1 MLVRRARVP
10 ADARRDPGRR
20 VPVRAY
26 DGGAIRARER
36 RPRGWGAGPA
46 SARIGA
52 MHHLVAEL
60 ASPLGPVAAEFT
72 SRGALARLDFL
83 DGSLD
88 EHIAR
93 RRAEG
98 VEVAR
103 DDAVASDLAR
113 QLAEY
118 FAGARTTF
126 EVPLAL
132 EGTDFQRE
140 VWGALLAIPHGT
152 VTTYGELAERL
163 GRPGASRAVGSANGA
178 NPVPVLVPCH
188 RVVAAGG
195 GLGGYSAGLERKQR
209 LLELEGVLLPSGE

>member
-1 MLVRRARVP
+1 MPRFGSVAARGRRDPEAGETGAARGLRR
-10 ADARRDPGRR
+10 RRDPGVARR
-20 VPVRAY
+20 
-26 DGGAIRARER
+26 
-36 RPRGWGAGPA
+36 WGAAGA

-52 MHHLVAEL
+52 MQHRIAEL
-60 ASPLGPVAAEFT
+60 ASPLGPLAAEFT
-72 SRGALARLDFL
+72 STGALARLDFL
-83 DGSLD
+83 DGTLE
-88 EHIAR
+88 EHLSE
-93 RRAEG
+93 RRAAG
-98 VEVAR
+98 AEVAR
-103 DDAVASDLAR
+103 DDAVASELAR

-118 FAGARTTF
+118 FGGARTRF

-140 VWGALLAIPHGT
+140 VWSALLAIPHGA
-152 VTTYGELAERL
+152 VVTYGELAERL

-209 LLELEGVLLPSGE
+209 LLELEGVLLPSGD